1 MGKTISRKKRLSQY
15 YTNRDVAEMLISSLP
30 SNEGQNIIDLSAGEG
45 SLLSTATVKYKDA
58 KLYGI
63 DIDDENFRKL
73 NSLNNTTS
81 ICLDATQSASFEKI
95 KALNS
100 TYDIV
105 IGNPPF
111 YRTEHTDFSRELFN
125 EWSLNNKTK
134 YYRAEIL
141 FLILSLKLLDREG
154 SCGIVVP
161 DTLISSD
168 KYKPLREKIVSLF
181 KFINV
186 IELDNKAFLGTEA
199 RTHILTVSN
208 KKTLNPSIKTRS
220 SKENK
225 SIKLSEK
232 EFIERADHQYNSFK
246 NNHSEKTIENC
257 GIKVL
262 RGNLS
267 KTKNTQLHD
276 AIIHSSSFY
285 HDYSQFENNHDSVK
299 NATSIQAVK
308 GDVVVPRVGTRCLGR
323 VGIIRSGSFIIT
335 DCVFVIK
342 ASEYQCGEMIA
353 KALKSKFGVDWI
365 KSISK
370 GIGAQY
376 ITLNDI
382 KKLPLR

>member
-1 MGKTISRKKRLSQY
+1 
-15 YTNRDVAEMLISSLP
+15 MLISSLP
-30 SNEGQNIIDLSAGEG
+30 SDEAKKIIDLSAGEG
-45 SLLSTATVKYKDA
+45 SLLSTATVKYKGA

-63 DIDDENFRKL
+63 DIDDENCRKL
-73 NSLNNTTS
+73 DLLKNTTS
-81 ICLDATQSASFEKI
+81 MCLDATHSASFDKI
-95 KALNS
+95 KAHNN

-111 YRTEHTDFSRELFN
+111 YRAEHTDFSRELFN

-154 SCGIVVP
+154 SCGIVIP
-161 DTLISSD
+161 DTLISTD
-168 KYKPLREKIVSLF
+168 KYKPLREKIATLF
-181 KFINV
+181 KFINI
-186 IELDNKAFLGTEA
+186 IELDNKTFLGTEA

-208 KKTLNPSIKTRS
+208 KKSITSSIITKS

-225 SIKLSEK
+225 SIILNKK

-246 NNHSEKTIENC
+246 YNHSEETIEKF

-267 KTKNTQLHD
+267 KTKSTKLHD
-276 AIIHSSSFY
+276 SVIHSSSFY
-285 HDYSQFENNHDSVK
+285 HDYSQFENDNDSVK
-299 NATSIQAVK
+299 NGSAIQAVK
-308 GDVVVPRVGTRCLGR
+308 GDVVVPRVGTRCLGK
-323 VGIIRSGSFIIT
+323 VGIIRNGSFIIT

-342 ASEYQCGEMIA
+342 ASEHECGEMIV

>member
-15 YTNRDVAEMLISSLP
+15 YTNREVAEMLISSLP
-30 SNEGQNIIDLSAGEG
+30 SDEAKKIIDLSAGEG
-45 SLLSTATVKYKDA
+45 SLLSTAIVKYKSA
-58 KLYGI
+58 KLYGF
-63 DIDDENFRKL
+63 DIDDENCRKL
-73 NSLNNTTS
+73 ECLKNTTS
-81 ICLDATQSASFEKI
+81 ICLDATHSASFDKI
-95 KALNS
+95 KDLNS

-111 YRTEHTDFSRELFN
+111 YRSEHTDFSRRLFN
-125 EWSLNNKTK
+125 EWSLNHKSK
-134 YYRAEIL
+134 YYRTEIL
-141 FLILSLKLLDREG
+141 FLILSLKLLDQEG

-161 DTLISSD
+161 DTVISSD
-168 KYKPLREKIVSLF
+168 KYKPLREKIASSF
-181 KFINV
+181 KFISI
-186 IELDNKAFLGTEA
+186 IELDSKSFLGTEA

-208 KKTLNPSIKTRS
+208 KINIKPSIKTRS
-220 SKENK
+220 SKKNK
-225 SIKLSEK
+225 AIILNET

-246 NNHSEKTIENC
+246 YNHSEKTIENS

-267 KTKNTQLHD
+267 KRKNTQLHD
-276 AIIHSSSFY
+276 TIIHSSSFY
-285 HDYSQFENNHDSVK
+285 NDYSQFENDNTVAE
-299 NATSIQAVK
+299 NGTAIQAVK
-308 GDVVVPRVGTRCLGR
+308 GDVVVPRVGTRCLGK
-323 VGIIRSGSFIIT
+323 VGIIRNGSFTIT

-342 ASEYQCGEMIA
+342 SSEYECGEMIA
-353 KALKSKFGVDWI
+353 KALKSKFGVEWI

>member
-15 YTNRDVAEMLISSLP
+15 YTNRDVAELLISSLP
-30 SNEGQNIIDLSAGEG
+30 SDEANKIIDLSAGEG
-45 SLLSTATVKYKDA
+45 SLLLTAKVKYESA

-63 DIDDENFRKL
+63 DIDDENCRKL
-73 NSLNNTTS
+73 DCLKNTTS
-81 ICLDATQSASFEKI
+81 ICLDATHSASFDKI
-95 KALNS
+95 KAHNS

-111 YRTEHTDFSRELFN
+111 YRVEHTGFSRELFK
-125 EWSLNNKTK
+125 EWSLNHKTK

-141 FLILSLKLLDREG
+141 FLMLSLKLLEREG

-168 KYKPLREKIVSLF
+168 KYKPLREKIALSF
-181 KFINV
+181 KFINI

-199 RTHILTVSN
+199 RTHILIVSN
-208 KKTLNPSIKTRS
+208 KKSINPEITTRS

-225 SIKLSEK
+225 SIKLNAT

-246 NNHSEKTIENC
+246 YKSEKTIENS

-262 RGNLS
+262 RGNFS
-267 KTKNTQLHD
+267 KTKKTQLHD
-276 AIIHSSSFY
+276 EIIHSSSFY
-285 HDYSQFENNHDSVK
+285 NDYSQFENDNNSAENGSAIK
-299 NATSIQAVK
+299 AVK
-308 GDVVVPRVGTRCLGR
+308 GDVVVPRVGTRCLGK
-323 VGIIRSGSFIIT
+323 VGIIRNGSFIIT

-342 ASEYQCGEMIA
+342 SSEYECGEMIA

>member
-30 SNEGQNIIDLSAGEG
+30 SDEAQNIMDLSAGEG
-45 SLLSTATVKYKDA
+45 SLLSTASVKYKAA

-63 DIDDENFRKL
+63 DIDEINFKKL
-73 NSLNNTTS
+73 DSLKNTTS
-81 ICLDATQSASFEKI
+81 LCLDATQSASFNII
-95 KALNS
+95 KEQSN

-111 YRTEHTDFSRELFN
+111 YRAKHTDFSRKIFY
-125 EWSLNNKTK
+125 EWSLNHKTK
-134 YYRAEIL
+134 YYRTEIL

-161 DTLISSD
+161 DTIISSE
-168 KYKPLREKIVSLF
+168 KYKPLREKIASLF

-199 RTHILTVSN
+199 RTHIVTVSN
-208 KKTLNPSIKTRS
+208 KKTLNPSITTRN
-220 SKENK
+220 SKESR
-225 SIKLSEK
+225 SIKLSK
-232 EFIERADHQYNSFK
+232 YEFIERADHQYNSFRD
-246 NNHSEKTIENC
+246 NRSEKTIENS

-262 RGNLS
+262 RGNLT

-285 HDYSQFENNHDSVK
+285 HDYSQFENDHDSEK
-299 NATSIQAVK
+299 NGTAIQAVK
-308 GDVVVPRVGTRCLGR
+308 GDVVLPRVGTRSLGK
-323 VGIIRSGSFIIT
+323 VGIIRNGSFIIT

-342 ASEYQCGEMIA
+342 ASEYECGEMIA

-365 KSISK
+365 RSISK

-376 ITLNDI
+376 ITLNDL